1 MTTRLRLQRA
11 LVGRHV
17 EDDVVVE
24 ITGGRFTRVDV
35 GPEAAL
41 GSATPV
47 AGLALPGFAN
57 CHSHVFHRALRGRT
71 HAGGGDFWTWRDQ
84 MYLLAHRLDPDSLH
98 ALARATYAE
107 MLAAG
112 WTAVGEFHYLHHDRT
127 GRRYAD
133 PNVMGEALL
142 AAAGE
147 VGIRITLLDTCYL
160 AAGIGKAPQ
169 GVQHRFSDGDADAWA
184 ERLAAH
190 DDPGDRARIG
200 AAIHSVRA
208 VPRDQVS
215 TVAEAARGRQLH
227 VHLSEQV
234 AENEECLAVHGVTPT
249 ALLHDAGALGPRTT
263 AVHATH
269 LTDTDIALLGSSSTR
284 ACFCPTTERDLG
296 DGVGPGPRLVAAGSA
311 LTIGSDSHAVIDPFE
326 EMRAVELDERLVSQ
340 RRGRFSP
347 EGLVDAGTR
356 VGHAS
361 LGFDDAG
368 AIAVGNRADLVVVD
382 LESPRTAGAGD
393 GLGAAVFA
401 AGSTDVIEVW
411 VDGVRREVGALR
423 EQTGHDLANVIGRLW
438 EDNG

>member
-11 LVGRHV
+11 LIAGSV

-24 ITGGRFTRVDV
+24 ITDGRFTRVEV
-35 GPEAAL
+35 GAEAAEH
-41 GSATPV
+41 GAERV
-47 AGLALPGFAN
+47 AGLTLPGFAN

-71 HAGGGDFWTWRDQ
+71 QTGGGDFWSWRDQ

-98 ALARATYAE
+98 DLARATYAE
-107 MLAAG
+107 MLLAG
-112 WTAVGEFHYLHHDRT
+112 WTGVGEFHYLHHDRD

-133 PNVMGEALL
+133 PHAMGEALL
-142 AAAGE
+142 AAADE

-160 AAGIGKAPQ
+160 AAGIGKAPE

-184 ERLAAH
+184 ERFATH
-190 DDPGDRARIG
+190 HDPGDRARIG
-200 AAIHSVRA
+200 AAIHSMRA
-208 VPRDQVS
+208 VPREQVP
-215 TVAEAARGRQLH
+215 TVVEAARGRPLH

-234 AENEECLAVHGVTPT
+234 AENEECLAAHGLTPA

-269 LTDTDIALLGSSSTR
+269 LTDTDIALLGSSTTH

-296 DGVGPGPRLVAAGSA
+296 DGVGPGPRLVAAGSP
-311 LTIGSDSHAVIDPFE
+311 LTIGSDSQAVIDPFE
-326 EMRAVELDERLVSQ
+326 EMRAVELDERLVSR

-347 EGLVDAGTR
+347 GGLVDAGTR

-368 AIAVGNRADLVVVD
+368 AIAVGQRADLVVID
-382 LESPRTAGAGD
+382 LESPRTAGAGA

-401 AGSTDVIEVW
+401 AGSADVVEVW
-411 VDGVRREVGALR
+411 ADGVRHEVGALR
-423 EQTGHDLANVIGRLW
+423 EQVGRDLADVVGRLW
-438 EDNG
+438 EDDR